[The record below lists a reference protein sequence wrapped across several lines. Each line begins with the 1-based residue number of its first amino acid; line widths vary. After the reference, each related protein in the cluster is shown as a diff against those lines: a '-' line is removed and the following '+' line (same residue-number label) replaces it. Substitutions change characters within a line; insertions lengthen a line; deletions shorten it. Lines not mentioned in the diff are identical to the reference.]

1 MDFTGTRATQ
11 TSAAEKR
18 EAEGFK
24 PRILV
29 VDDVKMNLMRARIIL
44 ERSFPC
50 QILLAESGE
59 VCLDILRREQVHL
72 VLLDIAMPELSGI
85 ETLELIRQRMELKAL
100 PVVFLTASTDTENI
114 IRASELGVSDYIC
127 KPFMPDDLVGR
138 VKNVL
143 QANGL
148 CLE

>member
-1 MDFTGTRATQ
+1 MI
-11 TSAAEKR
+11 SS
-18 EAEGFK
+18 K
-24 PRILV
+24 PRLLMI
-29 VDDVKMNLMRARIIL
+29 DDEPNFVRSLSMSL
-44 ERSFPC
+44 EDAGFQMMVAHSGKEGLP
-50 QILLAESGE
+50 LAY
-59 VCLDILRREQVHL
+59 EQHPDL

-143 QANGL
+143 QANGM